1 MAKTERQKALL
12 SAWRERT
19 VVGGVCAIRCT
30 ETNRVLLSAVADPSG
45 LRNRFQFSAATGSCT
60 FLPLSADWNRYGAGS
75 FTFTVLEELEKGADQ
90 TDAQFRADLEA
101 LAALWRE
108 RLAAEGAEFYT
119 K

>member
-1 MAKTERQKALL
+1 MAKTEHQKELL

-30 ETNRVLLSAVADPSG
+30 ETNRVLLSAVTDPAG

-60 FLPLSADWNRYGAGS
+60 FLPLSADWNQYGAAS

-90 TDAQFRADLEA
+90 TDAQFKADLEA

-108 RLAAEGAEFYT
+108 RLASEGAEFYT

>member
-1 MAKTERQKALL
+1 MAKTEHQKALL

-30 ETNRVLLSAVADPSG
+30 ANNRVLLSAVADPAG

-60 FLPLSADWNRYGAGS
+60 FPPLAADWSRYGGAA
-75 FTFTVLEELEKGADQ
+75 FTFSVLEELEKGADQ
-90 TDAQFRADLEA
+90 TDAQFKADLEA

-108 RLAAEGAEFYT
+108 RLAAEGTEFYT

>member
-1 MAKTERQKALL
+1 MGKTARQKELL
-12 SAWRERT
+12 SVWRERT
-19 VVGGVCAIRCT
+19 VVGGVCAIRCIVN
-30 ETNRVLLSAVADPSG
+30 NRVLLSAVADPSG

-108 RLAAEGAEFYT
+108 RLATEGAEFYT

>member
-1 MAKTERQKALL
+1 MAKTEHQKELL

-30 ETNRVLLSAVADPSG
+30 ETNRVLLSAAANPAG
-45 LRNRFQFSAATGSCT
+45 LRNRFQFSVSTGSCT
-60 FLPLSADWNRYGAGS
+60 FLPLSADWNRYGGES

-90 TDAQFRADLEA
+90 TDAQFKADLEA

-108 RLAAEGAEFYT
+108 RLASEGAEFYT

>member
-45 LRNRFQFSAATGSCT
+45 LRNRFQFSAATGS
-60 FLPLSADWNRYGAGS
+60 
-75 FTFTVLEELEKGADQ
+75 
-90 TDAQFRADLEA
+90 
-101 LAALWRE
+101 
-108 RLAAEGAEFYT
+108 
-119 K
+119 

>member
-108 RLAAEGAEFYT
+108 RLATEGAEFYT

>member
-1 MAKTERQKALL
+1 MAKTEHQKELL

-30 ETNRVLLSAVADPSG
+30 ETNRVLLSAVADPAG

-60 FLPLSADWNRYGAGS
+60 FLPLSADWNQSGAGS
-75 FTFTVLEELEKGADQ
+75 FPFTVLEELEKGAEQ
-90 TDAQFRADLEA
+90 TDAQFKTDLEA

-108 RLAAEGAEFYT
+108 RLASEGAEFYT

>member
-1 MAKTERQKALL
+1 MAKTERQQALL

-108 RLAAEGAEFYT
+108 RLATEGAEFYT

>member
-1 MAKTERQKALL
+1 MAKTEHQKELL
-12 SAWRERT
+12 SAWRERA

-30 ETNRVLLSAVADPSG
+30 ANNRVLLSAAANPAG
-45 LRNRFQFSAATGSCT
+45 LRNRFQFSVSTGSCT
-60 FLPLSADWNRYGAGS
+60 FLPLAADWSRYGGQS
-75 FTFTVLEELEKGADQ
+75 FVFTVLEELEKGPEQ
-90 TDAQFRADLEA
+90 TDVQFRADLDA

>member
-1 MAKTERQKALL
+1 MARTEHQKELL
-12 SAWRERT
+12 STWRERT
-19 VVGGVCAIRCT
+19 VMGGVCAIRCAAN
-30 ETNRVLLSAVADPSG
+30 NRVLLSAVSDPAG

-60 FLPLSADWNRYGAGS
+60 FLPLAADWSKYGAGS
-75 FTFTVLEELEKGADQ
+75 FSLTVLEELEKGADQ
-90 TDAQFRADLEA
+90 TDAQFRSDLEA

>member
-90 TDAQFRADLEA
+90 TDAQFKADLEA

-108 RLAAEGAEFYT
+108 RLATEGAEFYT

>member
-1 MAKTERQKALL
+1 MGKTEHQKELL

-30 ETNRVLLSAVADPSG
+30 ANNRVLLSAVADPAG

-60 FLPLSADWNRYGAGS
+60 FLPLATDWNKYGAGS
-75 FTFTVLEELEKGADQ
+75 FTFTVLEELKKGADQ
-90 TDAQFRADLEA
+90 TDAQFKADLEA

-108 RLAAEGAEFYT
+108 RLAAEGAEFFT